1 MSKFQPT
8 IPVVYGQPVEILDAE
23 FESQFK
29 EVHKRTDGNE
39 KRAEYK
45 KQVTQDA
52 KYSRFVEKLVTI
64 VFTVAVFFCAVGA
77 VTVYHW
83 FFG

>member
-8 IPVVYGQPVEILDAE
+8 IPVVYGQPVEILDANYE
-23 FESQFK
+23 KQVEEAIRMVDEHS
-29 EVHKRTDGNE
+29 KRV
-39 KRAEYK
+39 EYQ
-45 KQVTQDA
+45 KQVTKDT
-52 KYSRFVEKLVTI
+52 KHSRFAEKLVTV
-64 VFTVAVFFCAVGA
+64 VFTVAVFFCVVGA